1 MHSVQVLIHYEQMFR
16 NESSLVSQSNLQRKC
31 AHSPFRNVKLG
42 DSVEAIGRNTVLL
55 HVARPEK
62 GPRDI
67 KGVGI

>member
-1 MHSVQVLIHYEQMFR
+1 MNRCFGTRAVWFH
-16 NESSLVSQSNLQRKC
+16 NLQRKC

-42 DSVEAIGRNTVLL
+42 DNVEAIGRNTVLL